1 MSATDLGGGIGPE
14 SPFLTMARNWWVLV
28 VRGALAI
35 LFGILAFVWPGL
47 TVVALVAL
55 FGAFALVDGILALV
69 AAFRAHGR
77 RRQWWTFALEGLFG
91 IALGVLTF
99 LWPDVTAIAL
109 LYLIAAWSVLTGIFE
124 IAAAI
129 RLRKVIRG
137 EFFLGLAGALSILFG
152 ILVVVFPGAGAV
164 AIVWAIAVF
173 AILFGVLLVAV
184 GIRLRRFRP
193 QGPEPQAGEAA
204 AAA

>member
-1 MSATDLGGGIGPE
+1 MSATELGGGMGPE
-14 SPFLTMARNWWVLV
+14 EPLLTIARNWWALV
-28 VRGALAI
+28 VRGVLAI
-35 LFGILAFVWPGL
+35 IFGILALVWPGL

-77 RRQWWTFALEGLFG
+77 GRRWGAFALEGLFG
-91 IALGVLTF
+91 IALAGLTF
-99 LWPDVTAIAL
+99 FWPDVTAFAL
-109 LYLIAAWSVLTGIFE
+109 LYLIAAWSVVTGIFE
-124 IAAAI
+124 VAAAI

-137 EFFLGLAGALSILFG
+137 EFFLGLAGVASILFG

-164 AIVWAIAVF
+164 AIVWAIAIY
-173 AILFGVLLVAV
+173 AILFGILLIAV
-184 GIRLRRFRP
+184 GLRLRRLRP
-193 QGPEPQAGEAA
+193 QGPWPQAGEAA

>member
-1 MSATDLGGGIGPE
+1 MSAADLGGMGPE
-14 SPFLTMARNWWVLV
+14 TPFLTMARNWWVLV
-28 VRGALAI
+28 VRGVLAI

-47 TVVALVAL
+47 TVFALVVL
-55 FGAFALVDGILALV
+55 FGAFVLVDGIFALV

-77 RRQWWTFALEGLFG
+77 GRRWGAFALEGVAG
-91 IALGVLTF
+91 IVLGILTF
-99 LWPDVTAIAL
+99 FWPDVTAIAL
-109 LYLIAAWSVLTGIFE
+109 LYLIAAWSVVTGIFE

-137 EFFLGLAGALSILFG
+137 EFFLGLAGVLSILFG

-164 AIVWAIAVF
+164 AVVWAIAVY
-173 AILFGVLLVAV
+173 AILFGILLVAL

>member
-35 LFGILAFVWPGL
+35 LF
-47 TVVALVAL
+47 
-55 FGAFALVDGILALV
+55 GILALV

-204 AAA
+204 